1 MDTILI
7 GRPSVVASNW
17 KSTAA
22 QTRLGASALGGFAV
36 LVPRRLRRR
45 RWGHA
50 KAFLAPEPLD
60 PLVVDGPA
68 VDAGVVIGGAEP
80 APRVILRV
88 LAQPLPQSGIR
99 VGHRGTCRF
108 SSLRCSVLPGDPAGE
123 PLTDLH
129 RGDEVL
135 NGRLPAFRA

>member
-17 KSTAA
+17 TSTA
-22 QTRLGASALGGFAV
+22 QTRLGASALGGYGVV

-45 RWGHA
+45 RWGTRRSSS
-50 KAFLAPEPLD
+50 APEPLD
-60 PLVVDGPA
+60 LLVVDGPA
-68 VDAGVVIGGAEP
+68 VGAGVVIAGAEP
-80 APRVILRV
+80 APRVVLRV
-88 LAQPLPQSGIR
+88 LAQPLPQPGIR

-135 NGRLPAFRA
+135 NRRLPAFRA